1 MRKVLFGSL
10 ASVTITTLIHAAAP
24 PAVAPSP
31 PSGGPVAERAVLIR
45 PAPVP
50 ERVATSEMIVAGK
63 VTSIEEKTVKASSF
77 PGNDDKVEYVVAVV
91 KVNEAIL
98 GAKGLTH
105 IKVGFMAPQ
114 GGRPGGPIRPGLRGQ
129 PKLEKDQEVLLFL
142 SPHHSAEFQIIPAY
156 FDMVDK
162 SAPTY
167 EKDIEAAKK
176 CVKLLAEPE
185 KGLKSKDAQER
196 LETAS
201 ILVAKYRNSKPSN
214 KEPKEEAIDA
224 DLSKLIMNVL
234 AEADWTPPKP
244 GPGPSTDASPISV
257 FGRLDISP
265 ETEKSFKPPMDGNK
279 YTEYI
284 QTWVKDNKDT
294 YRIKRLV
301 YEKAEKK
308 DEKKEPKKEK

>member
-1 MRKVLFGSL
+1 MLFGSL
-10 ASVTITTLIHAAAP
+10 ASLAITTMIQGASAFAIAP
-24 PAVAPSP
+24 PP
-31 PSGGPVAERAVLIR
+31 PASEPRAERAVLIR
-45 PAPVP
+45 PSPVP
-50 ERVATSEMIVAGK
+50 ERVATSEMIVTGK
-63 VTSIEEKTVKASSF
+63 VTSLEEKTVKASSF
-77 PGNDDKVEYVVAVV
+77 PGADDKVEYVVAVV
-91 KVNEAIL
+91 KVNDAIL
-98 GAKGLTH
+98 GAKGMTH

-114 GGRPGGPIRPGLRGQ
+114 GGRPGGPTRPGLRGQ

-156 FDMVDK
+156 FDVVDK

-167 EKDIEAAKK
+167 EKDLEAAKK
-176 CVKLLAEPE
+176 CVKLLVEPE

-201 ILVAKYRNSKPSN
+201 ILVARYRNYKPSN

-224 DLSKLIMNVL
+224 DMSKLIMNVL

-244 GPGPSTDASPISV
+244 GPGGLNADASAISV
-257 FGRLDISP
+257 FGRLNISP
-265 ETEKSFKPPMDGNK
+265 ETEKGFKPPMDGNK
-279 YTEYI
+279 YMEYV

-301 YEKAEKK
+301 YENAEKK
-308 DEKKEPKKEK
+308 ESKKEK